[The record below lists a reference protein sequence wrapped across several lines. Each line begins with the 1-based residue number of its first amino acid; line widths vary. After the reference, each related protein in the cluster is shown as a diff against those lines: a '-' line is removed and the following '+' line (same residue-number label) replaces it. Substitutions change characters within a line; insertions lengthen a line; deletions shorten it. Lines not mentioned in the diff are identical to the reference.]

1 MSFFT
6 EEIVWIVM
14 IVIVLQIIKMG
25 YHWRLLWLMKKKKS
39 KSNRDRR
46 KIKSII
52 VDKI

>member
-6 EEIVWIVM
+6 EEIVWIVT
-14 IVIVLQIIKMG
+14 IVIVLQIIKRA
-25 YHWRLLWLMKKKKS
+25 YHWRLLWVMKKKKS
-39 KSNRDRR
+39 KSNRDRK